1 VIFRLIEHLQLAF
14 YSLILALAVGILIG
28 IFISKYT
35 RLAIPIISVAGI
47 LDTIPSLAILSV
59 LIPLVGIGKP
69 PAIITLFLYSL
80 MPIIRNT
87 YVGIR
92 EINPAIIEAAEGM
105 GMTEMQILIKVRL
118 PLALPVIMAGIRT
131 TATFNIGITTLAAVV
146 GAGGLGTFIWTGLML
161 MDYDLMLIG
170 ALTTSILAIVTDAGL
185 GLIERRIKKRVT
197 GRGG

>member
-1 VIFRLIEHLQLAF
+1 MFRLIEHLQLAF

-35 RLAIPIISVAGI
+35 KLAIPIISVAGI

-131 TATFNIGITTLAAVV
+131 AGVLLVGIATIASLI
-146 GAGGLGTFIWTGLML
+146 GAGGLGEILFLGITSMNI
-161 MDYDLMLIG
+161 DL
-170 ALTTSILAIVTDAGL
+170 ILAGAIPVAFLAVITEIVLGRLEKAMIPRGL
-185 GLIERRIKKRVT
+185 KK
-197 GRGG
+197 

>member
-1 VIFRLIEHLQLAF
+1 MFRLIEHLQLAF

-35 RLAIPIISVAGI
+35 KLAIPIISVAGI

-92 EINPAIIEAAEGM
+92 EVNPAIIEAAEGM

-131 TATFNIGITTLAAVV
+131 AGVLLVGIATIASLI
-146 GAGGLGTFIWTGLML
+146 GAGGLGEILFLGITSMNI
-161 MDYDLMLIG
+161 DL
-170 ALTTSILAIVTDAGL
+170 ILAGAIPVAFLAVITEIVLGRLEKAMIPRGL
-185 GLIERRIKKRVT
+185 KK
-197 GRGG
+197 